1 MTSYLTVKGATYLAF
16 ESLIIVGVIYFILT
30 FSLSK
35 LVAAFERRL
44 KASD

>member
-1 MTSYLTVKGATYLAF
+1 
-16 ESLIIVGVIYFILT
+16 VGVIYFVLT

-35 LVAAFERRL
+35 LITSFERRL